1 MKILLFGKHGQLGW
15 ELQRSLAPLG
25 ELVALGRQAETHPL
39 FPGTPLHGNF
49 LRLDALAETVRRVRP
64 DLIVNAA
71 AYTAV
76 DQAESDIETA
86 SIVNAEAVAVLAQ
99 QAARLGAALVHY
111 STDYVFDGRG
121 ECPWRESD
129 VPAPLNVYGHTK
141 LAGELAVQQ
150 HCPRHLIFRTSW
162 VYGVR
167 GNNFAKTILRL
178 GQEHPALNVIADQI
192 GAPTGAELI
201 ADVTAHAIRHL
212 QREPA
217 CAGLYHLAAGGATSW
232 HGYASH
238 VLQAARAR
246 GLAISVQQ
254 ASVLPA
260 SAASYPA
267 KAVRPANSRLDT
279 TRLRQTFGIHLP
291 DWRIGLDRML
301 SEILT
306 HPA

>member
-25 ELVALGRQAETHPL
+25 ELVALSRQAETHSL

-49 LRLDALAETVRRVRP
+49 LQLDALAETVRRVRP

-111 STDYVFDGRG
+111 STDYVFDGSG
-121 ECPWRESD
+121 ECPRRESD

-162 VYGVR
+162 VYGAR

-178 GQEHPALNVIADQI
+178 GQERTTLNVIADQI

-246 GLAISVQQ
+246 GLAISAQP

-301 SEILT
+301 SEILSC
-306 HPA
+306 PA

>member
-49 LRLDALAETVRRVRP
+49 LQLDALAETVCRVRP

-86 SIVNAEAVAVLAQ
+86 SIVNAEAVTVLAQ
-99 QAARLGAALVHY
+99 QAARLGAALLHY
-111 STDYVFDGRG
+111 STDYVFDGSG

-162 VYGVR
+162 VYGAR

-217 CAGLYHLAAGGATSW
+217 CAGLYHLVAGGATSW

-306 HPA
+306 RPA